1 MMTQHQ
7 MKAECAVCHRTWT
20 VVTGDFGIYA
30 CPYCPSLSVKLV
42 PLCENKEQKPP
53 KQKTE

>member
-42 PLCENKEQKPP
+42 PLVENKEHKPP